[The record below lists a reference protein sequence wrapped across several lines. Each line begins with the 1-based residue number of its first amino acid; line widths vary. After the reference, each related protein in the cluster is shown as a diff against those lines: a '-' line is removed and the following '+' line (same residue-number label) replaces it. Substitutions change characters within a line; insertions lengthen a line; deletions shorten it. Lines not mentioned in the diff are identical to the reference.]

1 MFKGQQENTFYPNTR
16 KAQMK
21 NEQVMQL
28 LRTQTAIAMT
38 TTGAAV
44 SVLYRDDEFVTYED
58 AAVVMQG
65 YRPNAYTP
73 VKNEVVACLGD
84 FEEMDRGVVLA
95 HDGNFD
101 LVLHGDLIM
110 CEAVNPECQTTTW
123 GGGVK
128 ELARRVG
135 YNDRIIDQLTD
146 AGRAVLSGLV
156 TPVYW
161 AEGKLIRCR
170 AFMPE
175 HNIDLR

>member
-1 MFKGQQENTFYPNTR
+1 
-16 KAQMK
+16 MK
-21 NEQVMQL
+21 NEQVKQL

-65 YRPNAYTP
+65 YRPNAYAP

-95 HDGNFD
+95 HDDNFD
-101 LVLHGDLIM
+101 LVLRGDVIV
-110 CEAVNPECQTTTW
+110 CEAVSPECKTTTW
-123 GGGVK
+123 GSVK

-135 YNDRIIDQLTD
+135 YNDRIITQLTD

-161 AEGKLIRCR
+161 TQGKLIRCR
-170 AFMPE
+170 AFMPD